1 MPRRRSYLYYYLLL
15 LLWNEHIIFSGNF
28 QIKFEKPTD
37 NVNEW
42 APWDA
47 SGPQCQIIVGPCV
60 SLLISHLFILLSL
73 VFGNNIYIY
82 IYIYSLIKYSIISFK
97 FNGIQKTIEI
107 KHLLVFINTTI
118 TFSVCALK
126 NNDYLTYR
134 NNKTKRS
141 LHKSSNV

>member
-1 MPRRRSYLYYYLLL
+1 M
-15 LLWNEHIIFSGNF
+15 
-28 QIKFEKPTD
+28 
-37 NVNEW
+37 
-42 APWDA
+42 
-47 SGPQCQIIVGPCV
+47 
-60 SLLISHLFILLSL
+60 
-73 VFGNNIYIY
+73 
-82 IYIYSLIKYSIISFK
+82 ISFK

>member
-1 MPRRRSYLYYYLLL
+1 MSDNCGPMCLPL
-15 LLWNEHIIFSGNF
+15 NFSPF
-28 QIKFEKPTD
+28 YSPF
-37 NVNEW
+37 
-42 APWDA
+42 
-47 SGPQCQIIVGPCV
+47 PCV
-60 SLLISHLFILLSL
+60 WEQ
-73 VFGNNIYIY
+73 YIY